1 MKRRIIPM
9 LAAASILTIGAF
21 SANADRLTI
30 LVGYGAGGTYG
41 QTSLLLA
48 RHLKEF
54 APGNPTVVVQHMP
67 GAGGSKATN
76 YAYNAMPK
84 NGAFVLM
91 PPEMIVVSQLLRP
104 KKMKFKANKFT
115 WLGRVF
121 GANQVMSIR
130 SDTGFKTIAELKKNE
145 VIVASTGKGS
155 PTFLVPTMMNG
166 ILGTKFKIVA
176 GYKGSKRTSMSVEQG
191 ETKGMSNSWV
201 SWKKNRRDW
210 FLGCGTKCFMV
221 KLTQVGYVKEP
232 DLPNLPLL
240 TDLAQSADDKAAAAM
255 LSTAAVIGRGLA
267 YPPGVSS
274 SKIKSM
280 RKGFWNTVNSATFR
294 ADAKSKRLPVT
305 PIKGADI
312 QKIVNNAL
320 KMSPE
325 AVKKAR
331 KHVFPNK

>member
-1 MKRRIIPM
+1 MKRTISTM
-9 LAAASILTIGAF
+9 LAAASILTLGTS

-130 SDTGFKTIAELKKNE
+130 SDTGFKTIAELQKNE

-210 FLGCGTKCFMV
+210 FLGCGAKCFMV

-305 PIKGADI
+305 PIKGAEI

-325 AVKKAR
+325 AVNKAR

>member
-1 MKRRIIPM
+1 
-9 LAAASILTIGAF
+9 
-21 SANADRLTI
+21 
-30 LVGYGAGGTYG
+30 
-41 QTSLLLA
+41 
-48 RHLKEF
+48 
-54 APGNPTVVVQHMP
+54 
-67 GAGGSKATN
+67 
-76 YAYNAMPK
+76 
-84 NGAFVLM
+84 
-91 PPEMIVVSQLLRP
+91 
-104 KKMKFKANKFT
+104 MKFKANKFT

-130 SDTGFKTIAELKKNE
+130 SDTGFKTIAELQKNE

-210 FLGCGTKCFMV
+210 FLDCGAKCFMV

-305 PIKGADI
+305 PIKGAEI

-320 KMSPE
+320 KMSPA